1 MPNFY
6 KPLLNIA
13 GDWFTT
19 LTRRRLQQRHRA
31 KKAQTRALPVLLRSL
46 ARTSRGQELGIKPE
60 MSAGDFRMTVPLADH
75 RDLQPWIER
84 VKSGESDLLW
94 PGKCQCFAATAG
106 TTTGTPRLVPVTPAM
121 QAAYSAGNRAA
132 LLHATARAGGVY
144 PLLGR
149 VLLLGGNVPTNQLK
163 EDSPVAV
170 ADLATLAAIQQP
182 EWIARHY
189 FEPGS
194 RIALRRDWDTMV
206 ERILKRTRQRDIT
219 LIAGNPQWV
228 LAFSNR
234 VLKMVSAGKKRKKN
248 LLSVW
253 PNLRSLAL
261 TGDFPG
267 PITSQL
273 KQIAGGS
280 VILHEVFA
288 TTEAIIAA
296 QGPGSLPGL
305 RLLAETG
312 VYYEFLPLDDYAP
325 ADLALLGPKAV
336 PLDEVVKDRNYL
348 LVLTTPAGLVRHVTG
363 DVVSF
368 TAVNPPRIL
377 PMGQIDLRLNTFG
390 ENLFTRDV
398 IQVLT
403 DLCRAKKWPLS
414 FFHVAPLKNRSE
426 LGVNY
431 GCHEWWIE
439 LQAGTVDTPTG
450 PIIAAE
456 LDQRLQNHHEGYK
469 LRRWNGNLE
478 APFVRLVMP
487 GAFAHWLRHHQ
498 KWGGPHK
505 LPITRND
512 REIADSLT
520 EMARFAKD

>member
-1 MPNFY
+1 MPDIY

-19 LTRRRLQQRHRA
+19 LVRRRLGQKRRA
-31 KKAQTRALPVLLRSL
+31 EKAQARTLPVLLKTL
-46 ARTSRGQELGIKPE
+46 ARTKRGKELGLLAKMPAAE
-60 MSAGDFRMTVPLADH
+60 FQAKVPLSDH

-84 VKSGESDLLW
+84 VKAGEADLLW
-94 PGKCQCFAATAG
+94 SGTCQCFAATAG
-106 TTTGTPRLVPVTPAM
+106 TTTGTPRLVPVTDAM

-163 EDSPVAV
+163 EDDPFAI
-170 ADLATLAAIQQP
+170 ADLATLAAIQHP
-182 EWIARHY
+182 DWIAKHY

-206 ERILKRTRQRDIT
+206 ERILKRTGERDIT
-219 LIAGNPQWV
+219 TIAGNPQWV
-228 LAFSNR
+228 LAFAHR
-234 VLKMVSAGKKRKKN
+234 VLKAVNSGKKRKKS
-248 LLSVW
+248 LLGLW
-253 PNLRSLAL
+253 PDLNCLAL
-261 TGDFPG
+261 TGDFPSVIRG
-267 PITSQL
+267 QL
-273 KQIAGGS
+273 KEIAGRD
-280 VILHEVFA
+280 VMLHEVFA

-312 VYYEFLPLDDYAP
+312 VYFEFLPVDDYAP
-325 ADLALLGPKAV
+325 ADLANLGPSTL
-336 PLDEVVKDRNYL
+336 PLSNVVTDQNYL

-368 TAVNPPRIL
+368 SAVNPPRIL

-398 IQVLT
+398 IEVLT
-403 DLCRAKKWPLS
+403 DLCRRKKWPLS
-414 FFHVAPLKNRSE
+414 FFHVAPLKSRTE
-426 LGVNY
+426 LSVNY

-439 LQAGTVDTPTG
+439 LQPGTVDTPTG

-456 LDQRLQNHHEGYK
+456 LDQGLQSLHAGYK
-469 LRRWNGNLE
+469 SRRSHGNLY

-487 GAFAHWLRHHQ
+487 GAFEHWLRHNHM
-498 KWGGPHK
+498 WGGPHK
-505 LPITRND
+505 LPITRDD
-512 REIADSLT
+512 RKIADSLT
-520 EMARFAKD
+520 GMARFAND